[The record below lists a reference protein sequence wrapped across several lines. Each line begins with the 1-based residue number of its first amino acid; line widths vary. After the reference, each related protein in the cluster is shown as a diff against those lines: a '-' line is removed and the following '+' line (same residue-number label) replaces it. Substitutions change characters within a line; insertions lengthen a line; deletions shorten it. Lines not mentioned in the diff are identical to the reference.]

1 MGLAA
6 REGDGVANAIIQEA
20 WETLRDPVDWLCR
33 FCQSF
38 QRIDWRRTKS
48 YAPSLLAS
56 FRQGIYGRATPLMT
70 RRLIVDHTQLGKE
83 AGLFGAGVLA
93 RLGLFGSLE
102 VAA

>member
-1 MGLAA
+1 
-6 REGDGVANAIIQEA
+6 
-20 WETLRDPVDWLCR
+20 
-33 FCQSF
+33 
-38 QRIDWRRTKS
+38 
-48 YAPSLLAS
+48 
-56 FRQGIYGRATPLMT
+56 MT